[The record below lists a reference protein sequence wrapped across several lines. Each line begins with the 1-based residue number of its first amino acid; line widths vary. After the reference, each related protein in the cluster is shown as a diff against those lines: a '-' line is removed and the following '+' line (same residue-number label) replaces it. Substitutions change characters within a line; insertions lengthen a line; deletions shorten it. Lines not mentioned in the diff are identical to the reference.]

1 MFSFCWGFL
10 SFQMFLILW
19 LSARII
25 NPLWCFLGGFVLLL
39 FISIMFLW
47 PLQCLEYERFLSRK
61 FASLYIC
68 TKHRLSIDTFVSDAL
83 SHVRICR
90 SVQCFCSVSIKP
102 KMEEKT
108 YESLIRLHLFYL
120 HLYSCVHKW
129 FLQDWKQHLDIIE
142 ARSLGLRFG
151 VLLGYCST
159 LVVFHSFCCRFA
171 AVFGI
176 AWPSLGQTLAVR
188 QITSDLDSRIL

>member
-1 MFSFCWGFL
+1 
-10 SFQMFLILW
+10 MFLILW

-25 NPLWCFLGGFVLLL
+25 NPLWCFLAGFVLFL

-47 PLQCLEYERFLSRK
+47 PLQCLEYECFPSRK

-108 YESLIRLHLFYL
+108 YESLIRLQLFYL

-129 FLQDWKQHLDIIE
+129 FLQDWKQHLDITE

-151 VLLGYCST
+151 LLLGYCRT
-159 LVVFHSFCCRFA
+159 LIVYHSFCCRFA
-171 AVFGI
+171 AVLGI
-176 AWPSLGQTLAVR
+176 AWPGLGQTDYLR
-188 QITSDLDSRIL
+188 LRL